1 MGERGEAVRVLHV
14 DDEPGLADVAATY
27 LEREDDR
34 IAVRSATSVAEGLE
48 VLETREIDCVV
59 SDYDMPGRNG
69 IDFLEAVRETY
80 PDLPFILYTGKG
92 SEEVASEAVSAGVT
106 DYMQKESGTDQYA
119 VLANRVTNSV
129 EQYRAER
136 EAERTRRRL
145 EELSESTTDC
155 LWMFDRDWEELLFIS
170 GYEEVWGRPE
180 SAIREDPR
188 DFLDGA
194 HPDDRA
200 MVSDAMERLSDGE
213 SVDIEYRI
221 LRGDGEQGAVWVKG
235 EPVFEDGEVVRVV
248 GFTRDITDRREQAR
262 QLETLI
268 SNLPGI
274 AYRARNEPG
283 WPMDV
288 VRGECEETT
297 GYTAEEVER
306 GAVSW
311 GSDVIHP
318 EDREEMWERVQEA
331 IEADRPFEV
340 TYRIRTKDGE
350 TKWMWERGRLVDSE
364 LGNERVL
371 EGFITDI
378 TERRHRQQELRRY
391 EAYLEESTDIITV
404 LDEDGTIKYQSPAVT
419 RLLGYGQ
426 EELVGENGFD
436 FIHPDDVEGL
446 LAEFEELLTKPDATV
461 TVECRF
467 RTADGDWAWLEV
479 HGKNQ
484 LGNDAIEG
492 VVTNNRDITERK
504 RHEQE
509 LERTNALLSTLVD
522 TLPVGVLAEDDC
534 RNVLAVNERLFEL
547 FEMSDT
553 PAEAVGRDCERIAE
567 EVSGLFA
574 DPEGFLARTEELVD
588 SRESVRS
595 EELRLQDGRVF
606 ERSHE
611 PIALPEGEGHLWV
624 YRDVTAQRDQQRRLR
639 ETTSRLEAL
648 FEQSPDMI
656 NVHDA
661 EGNIIDPN
669 PRLLDKTG
677 YDREELAGM
686 KVWELDRT
694 LDPEAAREL
703 WETMEP
709 GDRRRHEG
717 VFRRRDGSTFP
728 VEVHVRR
735 LALDGDD
742 RFMVISRE
750 TTEREERER
759 ALTRQNERLEEF
771 ASVLSHD
778 LRNPLNVAQ
787 SRLELLGEDC
797 DSDHLEPA
805 EDALDRMGRLI
816 EDVLWLAREGRD
828 IGSTEPVDLGEA
840 AESAWEMVGIGAGRA
855 ELVLDL
861 SGPVRVDA
869 DGDRLGQLLENLLRN
884 AVEHGSTSPDSQAR
898 RDAVEHGSTSSRLE
912 ADDAVDHGG
921 PDVTVTVGTTEGGF
935 YVADDGPG
943 VPAGERGEVFAAG
956 YSTSEDGTGFGLSI
970 VERIAEA
977 HGWEVAVAE
986 SSEGGARF
994 EVTGVEFV
1002 EA

>member
-1 MGERGEAVRVLHV
+1 MNGRSEAIRVLHV
-14 DDEPGLADVAATY
+14 DDDPGLADVAATF
-27 LEREDDR
+27 LEREDER
-34 IAVRSATSVAEGLE
+34 LTVRSATSAADGLE
-48 VLETREIDCVV
+48 VLESDEVDCVV
-59 SDYDMPGRNG
+59 SDYDMPGQNG
-69 IDFLEAVRETY
+69 IEFLEAVRETY

-92 SEEVASEAVSAGVT
+92 SEEVASDAVSAGVT
-106 DYMQKESGTDQYA
+106 DYMQKEAGTDQYA

-129 EQYRAER
+129 EQYRAEQ
-136 EAERTRRRL
+136 EAERTRSRL

-188 DFLDGA
+188 DFLNA
-194 HPDDRA
+194 IHPDDRA
-200 MVSDAMERLSDGE
+200 MASDAMDRLSDGE

-248 GFTRDITDRREQAR
+248 GFTRDITGRREQAR

-288 VRGECEETT
+288 VRGECEAVT
-297 GYTAEEVER
+297 GYPAEAVES

-311 GSDVIHP
+311 GGDVIHP
-318 EDREEMWERVQEA
+318 EDREEMWDAVQDALE
-331 IEADRPFEV
+331 DGRPFEV
-340 TYRIRTKDGE
+340 TYRIRTKSGE
-350 TKWMWERGRLVDSE
+350 TRWMWERGRLVDADLSS
-364 LGNERVL
+364 GQVL

-378 TERRHRQQELRRY
+378 TERRHREQELRRY

-404 LDEDGTIKYQSPAVT
+404 LDDDGTIRYQSPAVT
-419 RLLGYGQ
+419 RMLGYEQ
-426 EELVGENGFD
+426 AELVGENGFD
-436 FIHPDDVEGL
+436 FIHPDDVDDLYAAFTDL
-446 LAEFEELLTKPDATV
+446 LEDPGATT

-467 RTADGDWAWLEV
+467 ETADGDWVWLEV

-484 LGNDAIEG
+484 LENDAIRG
-492 VVTNNRDITERK
+492 IVTNNRDITERK
-504 RHEQE
+504 HHQQD
-509 LERTNALLSTLVD
+509 LERTNALLSTLVE
-522 TLPVGVLAEDDC
+522 TLPVGVLAEDDS

-547 FEMSDT
+547 FGLEGD
-553 PAEAVGRDCERIAE
+553 PAETVGRDCERMVE

-574 DPEGFLARTEELVD
+574 DPDRFLARTEDLVD
-588 SRESVRS
+588 SRESVRD
-595 EELRLQDGRVF
+595 EELPLRDGRMF

-611 PIALPEGEGHLWV
+611 PVDLPGGKGHLWV
-624 YRDVTAQRDQQRRLR
+624 YRDVTAREKQQRRLR

-648 FEQSPDMI
+648 FEQSPDML

-669 PRLLDKTG
+669 PRLVEKTG
-677 YDREELAGM
+677 YDREELTGM

-694 LDPEAAREL
+694 LDREAAHEL
-703 WETMEP
+703 WARMDH
-709 GDRRRHEG
+709 GDRQRHEG
-717 VFRRRDGSTFP
+717 VYSRRDGSSFP
-728 VEVHVRR
+728 VEVHIRR
-735 LALDGDD
+735 LDLNGDD

-750 TTEREERER
+750 TTERKEREQ

-787 SRLELLGEDC
+787 SRLELLSEDC
-797 DSDHLEPA
+797 DSEHLEPA

-828 IGSTEPVDLGEA
+828 IGATETVDLRKA
-840 AESAWEMVGIGAGRA
+840 AESAWEMVSADADGA
-855 ELVLDL
+855 ELV
-861 SGPVRVDA
+861 VDVPGTAETEA
-869 DGDRLGQLLENLLRN
+869 DRDRLGQLLENLFRN
-884 AVEHGSTSPDSQAR
+884 SVEHGGA
-898 RDAVEHGSTSSRLE
+898 
-912 ADDAVDHGG
+912 
-921 PDVTVTVGTTEGGF
+921 DVTVTVGGLADGF
-935 YVADDGPG
+935 YVEDDGPG
-943 VPAGERGEVFAAG
+943 IPPEDREQVFEAG
-956 YSTSEDGTGFGLSI
+956 YSTSQEGTGFGLSI

-977 HGWEVAVAE
+977 HGWAVDVTEGSA
-986 SSEGGARF
+986 GGARF

-1002 EA
+1002 EE